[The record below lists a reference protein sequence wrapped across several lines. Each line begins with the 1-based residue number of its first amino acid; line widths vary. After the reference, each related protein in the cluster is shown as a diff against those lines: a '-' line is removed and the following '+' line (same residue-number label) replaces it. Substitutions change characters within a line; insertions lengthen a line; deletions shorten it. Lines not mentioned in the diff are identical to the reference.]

1 MISMNQ
7 EVGVTFTLFD
17 VGTEAE
23 PDIQTEIQS
32 VQTVQPSRLGAKI
45 KSFLWIEGD
54 ECVLQLSIRILC
66 PHIFLPPS
74 AALAPAVRI

>member
-32 VQTVQPSRLGAKI
+32 VQTVQSSRLGAKI
-45 KSFLWIEGD
+45 KSFFE
-54 ECVLQLSIRILC
+54 
-66 PHIFLPPS
+66 
-74 AALAPAVRI
+74 